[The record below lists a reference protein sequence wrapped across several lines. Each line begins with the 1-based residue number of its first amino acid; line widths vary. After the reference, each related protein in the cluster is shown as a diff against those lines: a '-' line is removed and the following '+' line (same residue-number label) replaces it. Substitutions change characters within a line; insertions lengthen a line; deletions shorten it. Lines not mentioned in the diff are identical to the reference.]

1 MEPGE
6 RAVHPDSG
14 FVRMGERSREELL
27 FEGLGKRVE
36 RLVRVDNDL
45 LDGGGADRGPEE
57 ILAHPG
63 ETVEGEEL
71 VDMGVGPPSFDVR
84 AVLDRN
90 GRLRRRGSL
99 DRFPAA
105 GTAPEGTAVFGLHQP
120 LGRKIENLSG
130 GDGQASVLF
139 ERPGISAGAPLRA
152 MDDNPVRHLDR
163 RESLSGMSLLPSRLP
178 VRGRMK
184 TLGLWLAIAVRRR
197 GLDRVP
203 AIFRDLGFQG
213 ADARQ
218 KIVDLGL
225 PGQNDVDKDKGIRV
239 RDRFKLFSG
248 KDPKRGS
255 RGSRR
260 YLGILRGG
268 GGHVVLPALTL
279 SDRTESVQSPEK
291 WVREKTPE

>member
-1 MEPGE
+1 
-6 RAVHPDSG
+6 
-14 FVRMGERSREELL
+14 
-27 FEGLGKRVE
+27 
-36 RLVRVDNDL
+36 
-45 LDGGGADRGPEE
+45 
-57 ILAHPG
+57 
-63 ETVEGEEL
+63 
-71 VDMGVGPPSFDVR
+71 
-84 AVLDRN
+84 
-90 GRLRRRGSL
+90 
-99 DRFPAA
+99 
-105 GTAPEGTAVFGLHQP
+105 
-120 LGRKIENLSG
+120 
-130 GDGQASVLF
+130 
-139 ERPGISAGAPLRA
+139 
-152 MDDNPVRHLDR
+152 
-163 RESLSGMSLLPSRLP
+163 
-178 VRGRMK
+178 MK